1 MILYLCF
8 IIATKTQETMSQR
21 EKYDLFISY
30 SRQDKKTVDMICN
43 HLDTNNISYFRDIF
57 DISISSTFTQTL
69 ADAILSCKMVLF
81 IASKHSFAS
90 NYTSKEVTFAYQN
103 HIAILPLLTDNTPM
117 PTNYSFMFSDVQCMS
132 LESTSMPRLISDIK
146 ALLAG
151 DTIKREITIPE
162 RNIIEPQRKK
172 RGCIATILQL
182 IGLLVVIFFAVVIIA
197 LLSSDE
203 EVESDNTTQTELVV
217 LEGDYYHITG
227 SRELT
232 EEDIKGKTSHELRIM
247 RNEIYARHGYIFK
260 DPILR
265 DYFMRKTWYK
275 PTTISVTF
283 NDIEQYNVRFIQQYE

>member
-1 MILYLCF
+1 
-8 IIATKTQETMSQR
+8 
-21 EKYDLFISY
+21 
-30 SRQDKKTVDMICN
+30 
-43 HLDTNNISYFRDIF
+43 
-57 DISISSTFTQTL
+57 
-69 ADAILSCKMVLF
+69 
-81 IASKHSFAS
+81 
-90 NYTSKEVTFAYQN
+90 
-103 HIAILPLLTDNTPM
+103 
-117 PTNYSFMFSDVQCMS
+117 MFSDVQCMRFNKD
-132 LESTSMPRLISDIK
+132 SMPRLISDIK

-182 IGLLVVIFFAVVIIA
+182 IGLLVVIFFTVVIIA

-232 EEDIKGKTSHELRIM
+232 EEDIEGKTSHELRIM

-260 DPILR
+260 DPTLR